1 MRAIFTVYKRELAI
15 YFRSPIAYAIAF
27 ALMLF
32 MGLQF
37 SYALIFATQA
47 NIQAQQF
54 GGGQQ
59 YTLMTILGSV
69 QLLTFLMFL
78 VGPLLTMRL
87 IAEENRE
94 GTLEV
99 LMTLPMNEY
108 EFIVGKFLAS
118 WTYYTFILVLTLVHA
133 WLGSAVGNLD
143 YGLLI
148 GQYVGAWLYGAAV
161 LAICLIWSAVT
172 EDQLVAAF
180 LGALSVLILYVSNWA
195 YEYVINLSIFI
206 NSQIPGAELQN
217 EFEHQLGEFVRQLGE
232 FVRQLGVE
240 VHYTE
245 TMSRGI
251 IRLEDIAYFVF
262 MTIAALFITTRI
274 VETRRWR
281 S

>member
-87 IAEENRE
+87 LAEENRE

-99 LMTLPMNEY
+99 LMTLPMNEHD
-108 EFIVGKFLAS
+108 FIIGKFLAS

-133 WLGSAVGNLD
+133 WLGSAIGNLD

-195 YEYVINLSIFI
+195 YEYVINLPIS
-206 NSQIPGAELQN
+206 GAEL
-217 EFEHQLGEFVRQLGE
+217 LGE
-232 FVRQLGVE
+232 FVRQLGVG

-245 TMSRGI
+245 TMSLGI
-251 IRLEDIAYFVF
+251 IRLEDIVYFVF